1 MGWNFYN
8 ASGELQINDGGVSA
22 TAASIT
28 NDLTVTSGNVVIAT
42 AGKGIDFSAQA
53 DEATGETMGAELLDH
68 FEEGTFTPVLWDAS
82 DNSSESQAYNG
93 QTGRYQKIGNWCV
106 FSLFLR
112 TTSIGTLTTSNQVFI
127 GGLPFTSAN
136 RTNGIQAIAA
146 GSYGSMALGTAGY
159 GVSGDIGSNSAKI
172 RVHINDTTTSAG
184 QMIVSEWSADGE
196 GSFFGS
202 YETA

>member
-1 MGWNFYN
+1 MAWTFYN
-8 ASGELQINDGGVSA
+8 ASGEEMIIDGGVSA

-68 FEEGTFTPVLWDAS
+68 FEEGTFSPTLTTAS
-82 DNSSESQAYNG
+82 ETGGAYNG
-93 QTGRYQKIGNWCV
+93 QTGRYQKIGNWC
-106 FSLFLR
+106 FFNLFIR
-112 TTSIGTLTTSNQVFI
+112 STNTTGLTAGSQI
-127 GGLPFTSAN
+127 YISGLPFTSAN

-146 GSYGSMALGTAGY
+146 GSYGAMALGTAGY

-172 RVHINDTTTSAG
+172 RVHINDTTTSAT
-184 QMIVSEWSADGE
+184 QMLVSEWSSDGE
-196 GSFFGS
+196 GDFFGS